1 MVHTGEGDLR
11 TVRKQVDE
19 RLLLPGYQAPAIQ
32 PVFIIVVVVVVVVVA
47 IVDIVVEGAEKGR
60 QAVWV

>member
-1 MVHTGEGDLR
+1 MR

-32 PVFIIVVVVVVVVVA
+32 PVFIVAVVVVVVA
-47 IVDIVVEGAEKGR
+47 IVDIVFEGAEKGR
-60 QAVWV
+60 QAIWV